1 MLEGTR
7 IYLTLMEFVWK
18 GFVLVLSHTFF
29 TLKFICPWC
38 SPRIISFPVSL
49 PKENHIF

>member
-18 GFVLVLSHTFF
+18 GFVLVLAF
-29 TLKFICPWC
+29 
-38 SPRIISFPVSL
+38 SFQLGSSTPHAL
-49 PKENHIF
+49 

>member
-18 GFVLVLSHTFF
+18 GFVLVLTFSF
-29 TLKFICPWC
+29 TSSSAPGVLQE
-38 SPRIISFPVSL
+38 SFPF
-49 PKENHIF
+49 P

>member
-18 GFVLVLSHTFF
+18 GFCPCSHIFF
-29 TLKFICPWC
+29 TVKFLCPWC

-49 PKENHIF
+49 PK